1 MEKKYWYS
9 DGNEKFGIYS
19 LEELEKREIK
29 PNYLVW
35 REGIEQWIRADEF
48 EETKSLF
55 ANLPPALPKSPPPL
69 QQKAPSQ
76 QTERNIQSD
85 EVFKSKD
92 NTKMFAIGGGVILL
106 LIVCYFIF
114 KPAPVD
120 YSAQNDSQETITE
133 TTNVVED
140 NSASQEDEKINKRKE
155 YIKNNYQTFYQ
166 LNASWDTKTLGGL
179 TNVVVS
185 VNNTSEYPIDNI
197 VVAVKVI
204 TSDGDVYDVQYL
216 YFDKIKALQQ
226 ASLEMSETNRGVR
239 CELSIAEVKVDY
251 IGLNF
256 AMDY

>member
-9 DGNEKFGIYS
+9 DGNEKFGVYS
-19 LEELEKREIK
+19 LEELKSREIK
-29 PNYLVW
+29 PDYLVW
-35 REGIEQWIRADEF
+35 REGVEQWTRADEF

-69 QQKAPSQ
+69 QQIAPPLQ
-76 QTERNIQSD
+76 QTERVIQSN
-85 EVFKSKD
+85 EVVKSKD

-114 KPAPVD
+114 KPSD
-120 YSAQNDSQETITE
+120 YPAQTYSQETTPNV
-133 TTNVVED
+133 TTTVED
-140 NSASQEDEKINKRKE
+140 NGAAQEEEKITQRKE
-155 YIKNNYQTFYQ
+155 YIKNNYQTFYEVS
-166 LNASWDTKTLGGL
+166 ASWDTKTLGGL

-197 VVAVKVI
+197 VIAVRVI
-204 TSDGDVYDVQYL
+204 TSDGEVYDIQYL

-226 ASLEMSETNRGVR
+226 ASLEMSETNRGVS
-239 CELSIAEVKVDY
+239 CGVSIAEVKADY

-256 AMDY
+256 SLDY